1 MVELEANAVAS
12 WEAIPRERF
21 SRRLV
26 RGMSNRIQD
35 VIETHAMSSLVVV
48 AIDFGTTYSGWAFS
62 YKSDYERDPL
72 KITAKNIPHSTLSLK
87 VPTCILI
94 NSDGTTPDSFGY
106 DAEDRYAEICEKKE
120 QHECNLGKRCTNFMK
135 GGTKQAKISGN
146 LRLCLEP
153 EAASIYCRHLPV
165 SIGTKQEVTSI
176 SQFSPGTKYIVLDA
190 GGPVVISKL
199 KSQYLE
205 DYIYLFREFEIKKRN
220 IIQTTRSMT
229 MRFPASLSDL
239 CLEVEE
245 TELSELIRQS
255 RFESK
260 VQVLRDKLKIDGA
273 VFNEIFEP
281 TVRKIISHVKYL
293 LTTPSVDGCAAIL
306 MVGGFSESS
315 VLQTNVK
322 STFKHLKVIVP
333 DDAGLAVLKGAV
345 IFGHKPT
352 TITERICRFT
362 YGKNT
367 SHRYSESCK
376 HRMGRVEKDKN
387 GDIRCYDL
395 FDIHVKAGQSI
406 KVDEE
411 QPEAI
416 YTPITDSQTRI
427 TAGVYASS
435 STNPQHTTEDG
446 CKRIGTLIV
455 PISDTSSGRNHEF
468 GISFIFGG
476 TEIVVKVVDKES
488 GEMMLKSV
496 DFLG

>member
-1 MVELEANAVAS
+1 MTRRDTLEDETGKKLPAMRV
-12 WEAIPRERF
+12 F
-21 SRRLV
+21 SL
-26 RGMSNRIQD
+26 S
-35 VIETHAMSSLVVV
+35 
-48 AIDFGTTYSGWAFS
+48 IDFLR
-62 YKSDYERDPL
+62 KDVLD
-72 KITAKNIPHSTLSLK
+72 TLSNHIDGIFIASDIHWVLT
-87 VPTCILI
+87 VPAIW
-94 NSDGTTPDSFGY
+94 N
-106 DAEDRYAEICEKKE
+106 DAAKQFMREAAQQAQIQGK
-120 QHECNLGKRCTNFMK
+120 NL
-135 GGTKQAKISGN
+135 S
-146 LRLCLEP
+146 LCLEP

-165 SIGTKQEVTSI
+165 SKCTEQEVTSI
-176 SQFSPGTKYIVLDA
+176 SQFSPGTKYLVLDA
-190 GGPVVISKL
+190 GGGTVDITVHEVTDNGNLKELHKASGGAWGGTKVDEAFEEFLSSIVGPVVISKL

-205 DYIYLFREFEIKKRN
+205 DYIYLFREFENKKRN
-220 IIQTTRSMT
+220 IIQTTRSVT

-260 VQVLRDKLKIDGA
+260 VQVLRDKLKIDGG

-281 TVRKIISHVKYL
+281 TVRKIISHVENL

-352 TITERICRFT
+352 TITERICKLT
-362 YGKNT
+362 YGKRF

-376 HRMGRVEKDKN
+376 HRKGRVEKDNN
-387 GDIRCYDL
+387 GDMRCYDL

-411 QPEAI
+411 QPEVI
-416 YTPITDSQTRI
+416 YTPITDNQTRV
-427 TAGVYASS
+427 TTKVYASS

-446 CKRIGTLIV
+446 CNYIGSLTV
-455 PISDTSSGRNHEF
+455 PISDISSGRNHKF
-468 GISFIFGG
+468 GTSFIFGG

-488 GEMMLKSV
+488 GEIMLKSV